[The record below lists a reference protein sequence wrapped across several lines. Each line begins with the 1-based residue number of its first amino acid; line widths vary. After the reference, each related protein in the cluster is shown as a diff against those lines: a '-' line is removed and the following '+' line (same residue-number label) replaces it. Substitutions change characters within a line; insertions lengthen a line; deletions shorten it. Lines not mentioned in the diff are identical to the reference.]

1 MLVYQRVATQFS
13 VSYHIM
19 SCVQVT
25 HTSSEQATVHNK
37 QPDLEPSQLY
47 QPSPTPI
54 IQSPIIFIII
64 ITTTT
69 RIMIVI
75 IIIIIII
82 IIIFF
87 FIFIFIFITVIITVI
102 NIILVMK
109 L

>member
-69 RIMIVI
+69 RIMI
-75 IIIIIII
+75 IIIIII

-102 NIILVMK
+102 NILVMK